1 MKQKLMQRIITTV
14 LVLALII
21 VQVSCITPVFY
32 AHAQASLLTPQNAV
46 WKSEALATAKWDA
59 VDGAD
64 YYVLTVCVYV
74 DGELKG
80 ETETG
85 TTSTETDVQQQI
97 RNLAPEDADSVN
109 VSFCVKA
116 QNREE
121 SIESAYSESS
131 AEIEY
136 YLRAVEAIETPTDI
150 KLSEDGLVSFKQVDG
165 AAYYTVTLFAEGD
178 GGWVTDTTEYGY
190 VDFGYM
196 YLDISEFMARY
207 YRDRGYYGETVQ
219 FYVEIE
225 AVSTDGRA
233 SQISEKSNFVEYY
246 IESPLHT
253 PEFVSLE
260 KNEDGQYI
268 YTFKCEDEIVTYYDF
283 QLNMEKWVNRD
294 SDEYSEEPGGKA
306 FLTIIRIDP
315 DCNESF
321 TSLEEPGYYSVDI
334 SNILRGF
341 SKSGWSL
348 NTDYPIDIGI
358 RIRSVFSVEGEEELY
373 SNYSS
378 LGTVK
383 NYNEPALLAKIENPV
398 IKLDGGK
405 CILSFD
411 AIPDAEGYDVEYHI
425 WGNNIAVGAG
435 TEFWLDK
442 CVIDNGTC
450 YIDMTD
456 IVKNEVGIMEC
467 EGELLYFSLS
477 VRAFGNKDNY
487 EWAPYSVESNRI
499 RCYKYGDVLENL
511 ILAPANPIIAVG
523 NTLYLGK
530 TVVPD
535 NGYYENIEWTSDNN
549 DAISVNNE
557 GCLTGI
563 SEGQATITALV
574 DNSVEVSVVA
584 NSYVVLSNIED
595 KDEAEYIEDI
605 SGDIIDDIGNNDNP
619 DLSHT
624 DINEDDL
631 ETIKEEIHS
640 GIENGD
646 TFHTD
651 IKEIQKTFEDYKN
664 NWGQIQKA
672 ARELNVKYADAYNI
686 DIEMYHKDKDGTEHH
701 IGNITELENEITFTI
716 DLVGNSGN
724 YVLVRVHKNAKG
736 EEEYEQIDYTV
747 NEDGSITVKSNKFSD
762 FVIMT
767 VEEEPVTEEPSSQSQ
782 EPTEQSQEPSGQSH
796 EPTEQSQE
804 PSGQSQE
811 PSGQSQEPTGQ
822 SPVTTGQEYSS
833 SGNYNPI
840 SNNTTKQ
847 VDDNKEKQVETELLK
862 EYSVNLLMSSDDAGT
877 VSGGGTYKYLSAVTV
892 EAKANDGYSFVGW
905 MENGEKISSSNKY
918 TFNIIKDKDLTAV
931 FENDISS
938 KKVDGNMLS
947 VDLEYSKVFKFT
959 GEKITAEQLMQLSEG
974 KQPSI
979 KVNLDLNIPNMK
991 ELTSGEKLIKVALV
1005 TKNNKNDPSKFTFY
1019 VKLKLNKTAKEVLD
1033 KKDYKYLKKD
1043 VKAINKELK
1052 AEKCQ
1057 CTILPL
1063 DLSTSDVT
1071 VKVKMKKNK
1080 MVVKNGKVTVKRV
1093 SVKIEGKTKTLN
1105 ENDYNI
1111 TIANEDEN
1119 LLYVTGKNNYTG
1131 TVEVKATK

>member
-14 LVLALII
+14 LVLALIF
-21 VQVSCITPVFY
+21 VQVSCITLVFS

-136 YLRAVEAIETPTDI
+136 YLRAVESIETPTDI

-165 AAYYTVTLFAEGD
+165 AAYYTVTLCAEGD

-315 DCNESF
+315 ESNDSF
-321 TSLEEPGYYSVDI
+321 ASLEEPGYYCIDI

-341 SKSGWSL
+341 SKAGWSL

-425 WGNNIAVGAG
+425 WGNNITVGAYA
-435 TEFWLDK
+435 EFWLDK
-442 CVIDNGTC
+442 CLIDNGTC

-456 IVKNEVGIMEC
+456 ILKNEVGIMEC

-563 SEGQATITALV
+563 SEGQATITAFV

-584 NSYVVLSNIED
+584 NSYVVLSNI
-595 KDEAEYIEDI
+595 
-605 SGDIIDDIGNNDNP
+605 
-619 DLSHT
+619 
-624 DINEDDL
+624 
-631 ETIKEEIHS
+631 
-640 GIENGD
+640 
-646 TFHTD
+646 
-651 IKEIQKTFEDYKN
+651 
-664 NWGQIQKA
+664 
-672 ARELNVKYADAYNI
+672 
-686 DIEMYHKDKDGTEHH
+686 
-701 IGNITELENEITFTI
+701 
-716 DLVGNSGN
+716 
-724 YVLVRVHKNAKG
+724 
-736 EEEYEQIDYTV
+736 
-747 NEDGSITVKSNKFSD
+747 
-762 FVIMT
+762 
-767 VEEEPVTEEPSSQSQ
+767 
-782 EPTEQSQEPSGQSH
+782 
-796 EPTEQSQE
+796 
-804 PSGQSQE
+804 
-811 PSGQSQEPTGQ
+811 
-822 SPVTTGQEYSS
+822 
-833 SGNYNPI
+833 
-840 SNNTTKQ
+840 
-847 VDDNKEKQVETELLK
+847 
-862 EYSVNLLMSSDDAGT
+862 
-877 VSGGGTYKYLSAVTV
+877 
-892 EAKANDGYSFVGW
+892 
-905 MENGEKISSSNKY
+905 
-918 TFNIIKDKDLTAV
+918 
-931 FENDISS
+931 
-938 KKVDGNMLS
+938 
-947 VDLEYSKVFKFT
+947 
-959 GEKITAEQLMQLSEG
+959 
-974 KQPSI
+974 
-979 KVNLDLNIPNMK
+979 
-991 ELTSGEKLIKVALV
+991 
-1005 TKNNKNDPSKFTFY
+1005 
-1019 VKLKLNKTAKEVLD
+1019 
-1033 KKDYKYLKKD
+1033 
-1043 VKAINKELK
+1043 
-1052 AEKCQ
+1052 
-1057 CTILPL
+1057 
-1063 DLSTSDVT
+1063 
-1071 VKVKMKKNK
+1071 
-1080 MVVKNGKVTVKRV
+1080 
-1093 SVKIEGKTKTLN
+1093 
-1105 ENDYNI
+1105 
-1111 TIANEDEN
+1111 
-1119 LLYVTGKNNYTG
+1119 
-1131 TVEVKATK
+1131 